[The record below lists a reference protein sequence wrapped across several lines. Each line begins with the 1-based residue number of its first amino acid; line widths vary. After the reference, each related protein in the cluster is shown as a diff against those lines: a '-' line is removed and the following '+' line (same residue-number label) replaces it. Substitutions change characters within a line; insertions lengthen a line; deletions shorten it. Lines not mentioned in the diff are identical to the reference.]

1 MIEQEVFTTSEE
13 TEETPEMES
22 IVEPEQAEEAETA
35 AAQEAKRPVLETVT
49 PQKHTLTATEKNTAI
64 EPDEEEDEKDRKRKL
79 LIGSA
84 CGAAVAVL
92 LMTIGFGRTLFLG
105 VMSGAGAFI
114 YGVKDKQQ
122 WLKDTV
128 NRLFPPRS

>member
-1 MIEQEVFTTSEE
+1 MTEQEVFTTSEE
-13 TEETPEMES
+13 TEQTPEMES
-22 IVEPEQAEEAETA
+22 IVEPEQAEKAETA
-35 AAQEAKRPVLETVT
+35 AAQEVKRPVLETVT

-64 EPDEEEDEKDRKRKL
+64 EPDEEDRKRKL

-128 NRLFPPRS
+128 NRLFPPHS